1 MGDKVRLADI
11 AEKTGVSI
19 VSVSKALSGKGGVSR
34 QKLEEIKKVAKE
46 LGYEPHTY
54 AARHPSK
61 NIGVVCRE
69 SYLTR
74 FSSFYWQMYQ
84 DINKIASLMGSF
96 AMLEVLTSDMEK
108 NNEMPRILEEGKV
121 DACIVIGNMPE
132 KYLPVM
138 RTGFAIP
145 FVYLDFN
152 GTDASMDCVVSDSFY
167 GAYAMTNYLYDM
179 GHTRIAYVGT
189 LLATGSIT
197 DRYLGYQKAVLEHG
211 GKIKKEWVIDDRDPK
226 TGITDPDKMLT
237 LPKDMPTAFFCNCD
251 LTAALLIKKLEK
263 NGYRVPK
270 DISVAGYD
278 NYTYPGICE
287 TEITTYQVDLEEM
300 SKQAVE
306 IALQNVWG
314 EDYKKG
320 LHIVCGKL
328 VKKESVKKLHS

>member
-1 MGDKVRLADI
+1 
-11 AEKTGVSI
+11 
-19 VSVSKALSGKGGVSR
+19 
-34 QKLEEIKKVAKE
+34 
-46 LGYEPHTY
+46 
-54 AARHPSK
+54 
-61 NIGVVCRE
+61 
-69 SYLTR
+69 
-74 FSSFYWQMYQ
+74 MYQ

-132 KYLPVM
+132 KYLSVM

-328 VKKESVKKLHS
+328 VEKESVKKLHS

>member
-132 KYLPVM
+132 KYLSVM

-189 LLATGSIT
+189 LMATGSIT
-197 DRYLGYQKAVLEHG
+197 DRYLGYQKSVLSTAVRSRRNGLSM
-211 GKIKKEWVIDDRDPK
+211 
-226 TGITDPDKMLT
+226 TGIPRRVLQIPIKCSRFLRICRRRSSVTVILRLHFLLRNLKRTD
-237 LPKDMPTAFFCNCD
+237 
-251 LTAALLIKKLEK
+251 
-263 NGYRVPK
+263 
-270 DISVAGYD
+270 
-278 NYTYPGICE
+278 
-287 TEITTYQVDLEEM
+287 
-300 SKQAVE
+300 
-306 IALQNVWG
+306 
-314 EDYKKG
+314 
-320 LHIVCGKL
+320 IVCLRIYPLRDMTIIHIPEYAKPR
-328 VKKESVKKLHS
+328 

>member
-11 AEKTGVSI
+11 AERTGVSI

-132 KYLPVM
+132 KYLSVM
-138 RTGFAIP
+138 RTSFAIP

-167 GAYAMTNYLYDM
+167 GAYAMTNFLYDM
-179 GHTRIAYVGT
+179 GHTKIAYVGT
-189 LLATGSIT
+189 LMATGSIT
-197 DRYLGYQKAVLEHG
+197 DRYLGYQKSVLEHG

-328 VKKESVKKLHS
+328 VEKESVKKLHS

>member
-61 NIGVVCRE
+61 NIGVICRE

-74 FSSFYWQMYQ
+74 FYSFYWQMYQ
-84 DINKIASLMGSF
+84 DMNKTASLMGSF
-96 AMLEVLTSDMEK
+96 AMLEVVTSDMENK
-108 NNEMPRILEEGKV
+108 TEMPRLLAEDKV
-121 DACIVIGNMPE
+121 DACIVVGNMAE
-132 KYLPVM
+132 DYLSAMREGFDIPV
-138 RTGFAIP
+138 
-145 FVYLDFN
+145 VYLDFM
-152 GTDASMDCVVSDSFY
+152 GKDADMDCVVSDSFY

-179 GHTRIAYVGT
+179 GHTKIAYVGT

-197 DRYLGYQKAVLEHG
+197 DRYLGYQKSVLEHG
-211 GKIKKEWVIDDRDPK
+211 GKLKKEWIIDDRDAK
-226 TGITDPDKMLT
+226 TGLTDAEKMLT

-263 NGYRVPK
+263 NGYHVPE

-287 TEITTYQVDLEEM
+287 TEITTYEVDLAEM

-328 VKKESVKKLHS
+328 VEKESVKKLHS